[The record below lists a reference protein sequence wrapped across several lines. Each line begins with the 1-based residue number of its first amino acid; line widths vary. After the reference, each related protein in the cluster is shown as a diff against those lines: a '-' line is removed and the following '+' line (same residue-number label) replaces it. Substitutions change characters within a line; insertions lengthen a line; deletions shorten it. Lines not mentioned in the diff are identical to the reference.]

1 MGSGGS
7 DAVTLQEPPDGR
19 TCRVCRSELTA
30 GRRQVELVSLG
41 WTIAVPEETATAA
54 IPYQREPGLLANR
67 VGNGISS

>member
-1 MGSGGS
+1 
-7 DAVTLQEPPDGR
+7 
-19 TCRVCRSELTA
+19 VCRSELTA